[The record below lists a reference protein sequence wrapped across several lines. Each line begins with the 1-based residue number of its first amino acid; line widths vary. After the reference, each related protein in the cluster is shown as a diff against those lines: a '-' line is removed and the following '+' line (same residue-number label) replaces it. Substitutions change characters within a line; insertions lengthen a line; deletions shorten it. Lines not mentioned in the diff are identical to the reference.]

1 MLLHR
6 TSVRAITA
14 TQKEGTI
21 LHALPYRTKL
31 RLRGA
36 MKGIL
41 IALAVLIFLL
51 ALALVYLGRY
61 VVYDENGAHLDLHR
75 STAAPVDP
83 SLIATDPSEALPQVQ
98 VLYADP
104 STAEGSTEA
113 TVGYYIDITMLQ
125 DPDAVMEA
133 LQELEGPAPVMI
145 DLKSRSGAFY
155 YSTGIEGA
163 ARPDYVDVAKV
174 DAIISY
180 LRSNGF
186 PMIARVETFCDT
198 TFALANLSCGL
209 PIYNGA
215 LWADSDGCYWLD
227 PEDELVRDYLKQ
239 IVSELASKGFREI
252 VFDDFYFPDSTQI
265 VYTSEKTKPE
275 LLSETAALLIN
286 YFSNSNVT
294 ISFGSPS
301 RDFTLKTTD
310 SRVYISEVDGSG
322 VSAAVSGYSRLADAE
337 HQLVFLTGSRD
348 TRFDGYNLLRP
359 LL

>member
-1 MLLHR
+1 M
-6 TSVRAITA
+6 
-14 TQKEGTI
+14 
-21 LHALPYRTKL
+21 HALPYRTKL

-36 MKGIL
+36 LKGGL
-41 IALAVLIFLL
+41 IALAVLALLLVL
-51 ALALVYLGRY
+51 ALIYLGRY
-61 VVYDENGAHLDLHR
+61 VVYDDSGAHIDLRR
-75 STAAPVDP
+75 STAAPIDA
-83 SLIATDPSEALPQVQ
+83 SLVATDPSEDLPQVK

-104 STAEGSTEA
+104 STAEGNTEA
-113 TVGYYIDITMLQ
+113 MLGYYIDTTMLQ

-133 LQELEGPAPVMI
+133 LKELDGPAPVMI

-163 ARPDYVDVAKV
+163 ARPDFVDVAKV

-186 PMIARVETFCDT
+186 SLIARVETFCDT
-198 TFALANLSCGL
+198 NFALANLSCGL

-215 LWADSDGCYWLD
+215 LWCDREGYYWIN
-227 PEDELVRDYLKQ
+227 PENEQVRDYLKL
-239 IVSELASKGFREI
+239 IVNELASKGFREI
-252 VFDDFYFPDSTQI
+252 VFDNFYFPESTQI
-265 VYTSEKTKPE
+265 VYTSELSKSE

-301 RDFTLKTTD
+301 KDFALKTTD
-310 SRVYISEVDGSG
+310 SRVYVSDVDGSG
-322 VSAAVSGYSRLADAE
+322 VSAAVKGFSKLADAE

-348 TRFDGYNLLRP
+348 TRFEGYNILRP

>member
-1 MLLHR
+1 M
-6 TSVRAITA
+6 
-14 TQKEGTI
+14 
-21 LHALPYRTKL
+21 HALPYRTKL

-36 MKGIL
+36 MKGGL
-41 IALAVLIFLL
+41 IALAVLMLL
-51 ALALVYLGRY
+51 LVLAMIYLGRY
-61 VVYDENGAHLDLHR
+61 VVYDETGAHIDLHR
-75 STAAPVDP
+75 STAAPVDA
-83 SLIATDPSEALPQVQ
+83 SLIATDPTEVLPQVQ

-104 STAEGSTEA
+104 GTAEGSSEA
-113 TVGYYIDITMLQ
+113 MVGYYIDITMLQ

-133 LQELEGPAPVMI
+133 LEALEGPAPVMI

-163 ARPDYVDVAKV
+163 ERPDYVDVAKV
-174 DAIISY
+174 DSIISY

-198 TFALANLSCGL
+198 NFALANLTCGL

-215 LWADSDGCYWLD
+215 LWADRDGYYWLN
-227 PEDELVRDYLKQ
+227 PENDLVRDYLKQ

-252 VFDDFYFPDSTQI
+252 VFDNFYFPDSTQI

-275 LLSETAALLIN
+275 LLLETAALLIN

-294 ISFGSPS
+294 ISFGSPPK
-301 RDFTLKTTD
+301 DFTLKTTD
-310 SRVYISEVDGSG
+310 SRVYVSDVDGSG
-322 VSAAVSGYSRLADAE
+322 VSAAVKGFSKLADAE

-348 TRFDGYNLLRP
+348 TRFEGFNLLRP